1 MLVKRQL
8 IQLNKLNL
16 INRSIAI
23 NNTKFINLNF
33 KKTFSTNN
41 SVILNELKD
50 KTTPIAT
57 PVVTPIVKQQKKK
70 TGFFKWTWRILLTS
84 VIGSSA
90 YLFYLIYDESNP
102 GPQIPQSELKPNG
115 NKRKTLVILGSG
127 WGGITT
133 LKHLDT
139 SQYNVILISPRN
151 YFLFT
156 PLLPSV
162 PTGTVDAKSIIDPV
176 RTVARQ
182 TPGEVEYLEAV
193 ATDINPETK
202 TIVVQHKSHRLA
214 IGDAFIDQ
222 SEDITTEVKYDYL
235 VYSVGAKV
243 NTFNI
248 PGIQEH
254 ASFLKESY
262 DAVAVR
268 QKIFNAIEAS
278 RLLPKDSPERKRLL
292 SVVVCGGGPTG
303 VELAAEIK
311 DYIDQD
317 LAKFIPGIEKEMS
330 VSLIEALP
338 NVLNMFHPKLI
349 AYTKSVF
356 DTQHVDLRTNTMVKK
371 VDATTVYAGV
381 KDPKTNTVQDVEI
394 PYGTLVWAGGNAQR
408 EITKT
413 LASKI
418 LEQKL
423 ARRGLLIDD
432 YLKLDGDDSIYAIG
446 DCTFTKNA
454 PTAQVAHQEGIF
466 LADYFNKLS
475 KIDDLQYEL
484 SKPEITED
492 NKSKLEAR
500 LNRVKAHIRPF
511 HYQHQGALAY
521 IGSERAVADLSWGTW
536 STVATGGSLTFLF
549 WRSAYVSMILGIRN
563 KVLVCTD
570 WIKIAIFGRD
580 CSKD

>member
-248 PGIQEH
+248 PD
-254 ASFLKESY
+254 Y
-262 DAVAVR
+262 Y
-268 QKIFNAIEAS
+268 QKILQKEKDYYQ
-278 RLLPKDSPERKRLL
+278 LLF
-292 SVVVCGGGPTG
+292 VVV
-303 VELAAEIK
+303 V
-311 DYIDQD
+311 QQ
-317 LAKFIPGIEKEMS
+317 
-330 VSLIEALP
+330 
-338 NVLNMFHPKLI
+338 VLN
-349 AYTKSVF
+349 
-356 DTQHVDLRTNTMVKK
+356 
-371 VDATTVYAGV
+371 
-381 KDPKTNTVQDVEI
+381 
-394 PYGTLVWAGGNAQR
+394 
-408 EITKT
+408 
-413 LASKI
+413 
-418 LEQKL
+418 
-423 ARRGLLIDD
+423 
-432 YLKLDGDDSIYAIG
+432 
-446 DCTFTKNA
+446 
-454 PTAQVAHQEGIF
+454 
-466 LADYFNKLS
+466 
-475 KIDDLQYEL
+475 
-484 SKPEITED
+484 
-492 NKSKLEAR
+492 
-500 LNRVKAHIRPF
+500 
-511 HYQHQGALAY
+511 
-521 IGSERAVADLSWGTW
+521 
-536 STVATGGSLTFLF
+536 
-549 WRSAYVSMILGIRN
+549 
-563 KVLVCTD
+563 
-570 WIKIAIFGRD
+570 
-580 CSKD
+580 